1 MGEKKKKKEIEPLN
15 MHLRIH
21 MTLSLSLQWPAKSSS
36 HDNTSL
42 LNSAFLE
49 DHSFPVRKLLEH
61 IVPTGVVTED
71 DHASDS
77 DVYLS
82 SEDTAEF
89 EKVKRSL
96 EPLLSQSAQVAEL
109 EWDTA
114 GCALDSESCDVTEIE
129 ELVVC
134 THEGK

>member
-1 MGEKKKKKEIEPLN
+1 
-15 MHLRIH
+15 MHLSIH
-21 MTLSLSLQWPAKSSS
+21 VTLSLSLSLQWPAKSSS
-36 HDNTSL
+36 HDNNTL

>member
-1 MGEKKKKKEIEPLN
+1 M
-15 MHLRIH
+15 
-21 MTLSLSLQWPAKSSS
+21 
-36 HDNTSL
+36 
-42 LNSAFLE
+42 
-49 DHSFPVRKLLEH
+49 
-61 IVPTGVVTED
+61 VTED

-89 EKVKRSL
+89 EKVKMSL

-114 GCALDSESCDVTEIE
+114 GCALDSQSCDVTEIE

>member
-1 MGEKKKKKEIEPLN
+1 